1 MAAMGTK
8 QVSAHQPLNRRRFK
22 IILHGNAVRTCRMMI
37 VINWFG
43 VMIGEKSIGMFLK
56 LRDGPIPDIK
66 PTHAFY
72 TGELSP

>member
-1 MAAMGTK
+1 
-8 QVSAHQPLNRRRFK
+8 
-22 IILHGNAVRTCRMMI
+22 MMI